1 VKVIRLVRS
10 EASAAKLTGTMLGS
24 PVFATEVGGWKDR
37 VTAAAKGAKID
48 VAIDSVGGRLLGDVA
63 DLLAERTGTVIN
75 FGSLGGETNDI
86 RLFPPH
92 SLTLKGVV
100 LGSQPPEQRKSDIA
114 LAQRLAHEP
123 GTLFEVAERYS
134 PSRIADAVAHV
145 SQAGRTGVVLIDFS
159 ND

>member
-1 VKVIRLVRS
+1 MP
-10 EASAAKLTGTMLGS
+10 SANHCN
-24 PVFATEVGGWKDR
+24 
-37 VTAAAKGAKID
+37 AA
-48 VAIDSVGGRLLGDVA
+48 
-63 DLLAERTGTVIN
+63 
-75 FGSLGGETNDI
+75 
-86 RLFPPH
+86 
-92 SLTLKGVV
+92 
-100 LGSQPPEQRKSDIA
+100 IA